1 MLTINPIKYNAVANL
16 YQTSARNNNYNYNMP
31 KLKPLAADT
40 VSFTGARNLNK
51 SLLDA
56 FNNAI
61 VCEQVAQDA
70 SLAHSHLH
78 NAIGESLGQY
88 VYSQDNPDG
97 VIEDIVTR
105 VKSPESIREKV
116 ASMLEGAIT
125 GDISKVFN
133 PNDGE
138 KIKKALDDIVGTR
151 IIMREAEEEESKK
164 IIDAL
169 IPQVENGVLKID
181 KIECYVPKNNRKI
194 PLAFSIK
201 DMKRFK
207 AVVNQK
213 REEEHKPP
221 IDIVITPSKTGYT
234 AIHLDVNLSNS
245 EYPAKN
251 DKYKGEIQIIGT
263 DVAKLKEV
271 EDFCYKIK
279 QSKEIKGGNVAYKPF
294 VEYLNRFLNDPNHP
308 NYRNDFAAYTQSAYA
323 VQRAKQHDD
332 DFMTDFLASNKLPT
346 LQECAMQDKLPAALD
361 FNQLA
366 RIKKCCDELYDL
378 TK

>member
-1 MLTINPIKYNAVANL
+1 MLTINPVKYNAIANL
-16 YQTSARNNNYNYNMP
+16 YQTNARNNNYNYNMP
-31 KLKPLAADT
+31 KLTPLSADT

-56 FNNAI
+56 FDNAI
-61 VCEQVAQDA
+61 VCRQVAQDA
-70 SLAHSHLH
+70 SLAHTHLH
-78 NAIGESLGQY
+78 NAMGEALGQY
-88 VYSQDNPDG
+88 IYSQDNPDG
-97 VIEDIVTR
+97 VIEDIITR

-201 DMKRFK
+201 DLKRFK

-221 IDIVITPSKTGYT
+221 IDIVITPSQTGYT

-251 DKYKGEIQIIGT
+251 DKYEGEIQIIGT

-279 QSKEIKGGNVAYKPF
+279 QSKEIKGGNVAYRPF
-294 VEYLNRFLNDPNHP
+294 VDYLNRFLNDPNHP
-308 NYRNDFAAYTQSAYA
+308 SYKNDFAAYTQSAYA
-323 VQRAKQHDD
+323 VQRSKQHDD
-332 DFMTDFLASNKLPT
+332 DFMTDFFASNKLPT
-346 LQECAMQDKLPAALD
+346 LQECGMQDKLPDGLD
-361 FNQLA
+361 FNQLS
-366 RIKKCCDELYDL
+366 RIKKCCDELYEL